1 MALKTWTYELK
12 RLKELSKQ
20 GLLNGYRI
28 EDLVFCKDC
37 VLGKSTRASFKPSVH
52 TSGGEGVGALEYIYS
67 EEVSLGGAKYFL
79 SIIDDYSKIVW
90 VYLLKQ
96 KDQVFDKF
104 KE

>member
-1 MALKTWTYELK
+1 MFY
-12 RLKELSKQ
+12 
-20 GLLNGYRI
+20 
-28 EDLVFCKDC
+28 KDC

-52 TSGGEGVGALEYIYS
+52 TSGGGGALEYIYS
-67 EEVSLGGAKYFL
+67 EEVSLGRAKYFL
-79 SIIDDYSKIVW
+79 SIIDDYSKMVW

>member
-1 MALKTWTYELK
+1 MTLKTWTYELK

-20 GLLNGYRI
+20 GLLNGYKI
-28 EDLVFCKDC
+28 EDLVFYKDC

-52 TSGGEGVGALEYIYS
+52 TSGGGGALEYIYS
-67 EEVSLGGAKYFL
+67 EEVSLGRAKYFL
-79 SIIDDYSKIVW
+79 SIIDDYSKMVW